1 MLSLIWLVYAAI
13 SVACGISDLLTY
25 RIPNLFVILLIA
37 GFAGTALQHR
47 NSVDW
52 VSHLGS
58 FVVILGVCA
67 TFYALGKM
75 GAGDVKLLAALALW
89 SGAYGLI
96 PLLFWVSL
104 CGLIAMGAIV
114 LARHFVPLLQVAA
127 LRTRPLPRLLTKGE
141 VIPFGL
147 GIGAGAIIAS
157 FSFPAWLWQS

>member
-1 MLSLIWLVYAAI
+1 MLSLVWLVYAAI
-13 SVACGISDLLTY
+13 SIACGISDLLTY
-25 RIPNLFVILLIA
+25 RIPNLFIVLLIA

-47 NSVDW
+47 NSIEW
-52 VSHLGS
+52 LSHLGS
-58 FVVILGVCA
+58 FLVILSICA

-89 SGAYGLI
+89 SGAYGLV

-104 CGLIAMGAIV
+104 CGLIATGAIV
-114 LARHFVPLLQVAA
+114 LARHFMPSLQIVVLKA
-127 LRTRPLPRLLTKGE
+127 RPFPRLLTRGE